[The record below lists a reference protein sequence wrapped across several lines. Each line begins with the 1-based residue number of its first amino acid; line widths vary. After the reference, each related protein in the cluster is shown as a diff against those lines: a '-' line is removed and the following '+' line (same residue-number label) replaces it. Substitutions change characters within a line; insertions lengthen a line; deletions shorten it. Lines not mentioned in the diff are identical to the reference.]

1 MNRTA
6 ISVSRDIR
14 EMLKSYGRKG
24 EDYDRILR
32 RLMDLH
38 EEADLE
44 AYLEEQRRRAEE
56 DKFTS
61 LEDYERN
68 RGQR

>member
-1 MNRTA
+1 MSKTT
-6 ISVSRDIR
+6 ISVSRDTR
-14 EMLKSYGRKG
+14 EMLKRYGRKG

-32 RLMDLH
+32 RLMELH

-56 DKFTS
+56 DRFTS

-68 RGQR
+68 RGRR